1 MFVTIKESKLPTP
14 RSKAWTLQLTSGN
27 EVMPDEC
34 LVAIFGAGGSLK
46 ARFTVSL
53 QELQEKINSLEDNAR
68 G

>member
-14 RSKAWTLQLTSGN
+14 KSKAWTLQLTSGN

-34 LVAIFGAGGSLK
+34 LVGIFGASGSLK

-53 QELQEKINSLEDNAR
+53 NDLKEKVDALER
-68 G
+68 GDV